1 VSRTSRLVLAT
12 IALALVC
19 SAPAQAAPAAPTSLA
34 VVDLVA
40 DPGVFDP
47 QFTWA
52 AVSGA
57 RGYEVEV
64 NSTSNFTAGAK
75 VCCDNISFT
84 VQLTTFGT
92 FYSPPVVLANNV
104 YYWRVRAID
113 SAGAAGPWAGGPS
126 FQKYFSNAE
135 GGDPI
140 PSVPNLRLVN
150 ENLEEIGAGSTVAAP
165 VVLWDPVPGASGY
178 QVIVTRFDAGACDWS
193 ASTATR
199 WEKDTTTT
207 GWTPLGWA
215 RGTNA
220 DPLGIGKAPSD
231 DLITH
236 LDTGASYC
244 VRVRPIDRSSKS
256 NGGPE
261 IFGDFTYLPANNVP
275 AFTWSGPPAVAPCTP
290 CEAGPGNYLRPVS
303 DATVGEMPVF
313 TWAPVAGAQSYFVVV
328 ARDASFTNITDYA
341 YTRVTAYAPR
351 AGNLTKGYADET
363 SDYYWAVLP
372 ATDADGHGVSTDP
385 LSSSPQPFTKQSTP
399 PTLLG
404 PTSGTVLSTAATVF
418 HWTPVFG
425 ARRYRL
431 QVSQDPTFVNVISE
445 QSALSSGAVTDSTA
459 YTSSTS
465 YPTGT
470 TLYWRVQ
477 AEAEDESQTSSF
489 VGLSWSATGTF
500 KRQAAG
506 GGSGGADQRFRVTSS
521 GYPSYRRYKRVTL
534 TVKNLS
540 TRAPVAGAYVRV
552 SGARVNVVTKRT
564 NSDGKVTFR
573 IRARRYPG
581 TVSYRVTKSG
591 YVAYT
596 YKQSV
601 RRF

>member
-1 VSRTSRLVLAT
+1 MSRTPRLVLAT

-34 VVDLVA
+34 VVDLIS

-75 VCCDNISFT
+75 VCCDNISFS
-84 VQLTTFGT
+84 VQMTTFGT

-113 SAGAAGPWAGGPS
+113 AAGAAGPWAGGPS

-150 ENLEEIGAGSTVAAP
+150 ENLDEIGAGSTVAAP
-165 VVLWDPVPGASGY
+165 IVLWDPVPGASGY

-193 ASTATR
+193 ASTSTR

-275 AFTWSGPPAVAPCTP
+275 AFTWSGPPTPAPCSP
-290 CEAGPGNYLRPVS
+290 CVPTAGNYLRPVA

-313 TWAPVAGAQSYFVVV
+313 TWTPVPGAQSYFVVV

-351 AGNLTKGYADET
+351 MGTLTKGYADES

-372 ATDADGHGVSTDP
+372 ATDENGHGVSTDP

-399 PTLLG
+399 PSLLG
-404 PTSGTVLSTAATVF
+404 PTNGALLSTAATVF

-431 QVSQDPTFVNVISE
+431 QVSQDPTFVNVLSE

-489 VGLSWSATGTF
+489 VGLSWSSTGTF
-500 KRQAAG
+500 KRQAAS
-506 GGSGGADQRFRVTSS
+506 GGSGGADSRFRVTSQ

-534 TVKNLS
+534 AVKNLS

-552 SGARVNVVTKRT
+552 SGARVRAVTKRT

-581 TVSYRVTKSG
+581 TVSYRVTKTG
-591 YVAYT
+591 YLAFT
-596 YKQSV
+596 FKQSV